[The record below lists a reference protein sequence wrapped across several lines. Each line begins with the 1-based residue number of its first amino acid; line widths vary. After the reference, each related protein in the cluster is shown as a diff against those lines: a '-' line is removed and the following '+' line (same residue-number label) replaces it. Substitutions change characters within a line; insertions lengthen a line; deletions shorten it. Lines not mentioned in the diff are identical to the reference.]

1 MTGPITLIHC
11 KDAMKIDTTKLPR
24 VVDTPGPSST
34 KTFFNIA
41 AKLPQ
46 ESFEVTKNV
55 VFGFTDEQLAHKCL
69 ADAPTSF
76 VIRCETVQS
85 NFKDTAE

>member
-1 MTGPITLIHC
+1 
-11 KDAMKIDTTKLPR
+11 MKIDMTKLPQ
-24 VVDTPGPSST
+24 VVENFAPGAT
-34 KTFFNIA
+34 LTHFNIA
-41 AKLPQ
+41 AILPQ

-55 VFGFTDEQLAHKCL
+55 VFGFTDEQMAHKCL